1 VIYKFYK
8 AQVTG
13 GGYLPQG
20 HCLATLTLDENRN
33 PTWSEVSEEFERLCV
48 PWFESSVRMGPLDK
62 IETLKPYS
70 VEALEHLS
78 KRQLPSQGFVM
89 VTVEDSSKRK
99 EAPPAAIDPTSNKGV
114 RAFMPNAFGV
124 YQPGMYS
131 PPPSLFK
138 TPPKS
143 EESAEVSDSSDG

>member
-1 VIYKFYK
+1 MVIYKFYK

-33 PTWSEVSEEFERLCV
+33 PAWSEVAEEFERLCL
-48 PWFESSVRMGPLDK
+48 PWFESSVRMGPMEK

-70 VEALEHLS
+70 AEAIDHLA

-89 VTVEDSSKRK
+89 VTVEDSSKRSEK
-99 EAPPAAIDPTSNKGV
+99 PAAPEQARGGGV
-114 RAFMPNAFGV
+114 RAFPEAFGV

-138 TPPKS
+138 TPPTQP
-143 EESAEVSDSSDG
+143 EET